1 MCRDTSV
8 IGMPRPSI
16 GSVFSRYAVAWL
28 YLIGFCATV
37 IIYSLLPGRDQAAF
51 LGWASTSVHNL
62 EHHPVACL
70 AVSAFIAT
78 GFVPV
83 WPFLIAL
90 ALFGANHLLGNWRTF
105 VTCAAGQVIGTLV
118 SEGIVAYR
126 VAHGTL
132 PQADRYLIDVG
143 PSYVVVAAISVGLL
157 WGTWLIRAAAA
168 LDFALLIFV
177 GNIFQGLSRLELAP
191 VGHLTALITGAI
203 VGSFLIW
210 QRQRKARVCPGH
222 TSAS

>member
-1 MCRDTSV
+1 V
-8 IGMPRPSI
+8 IGMRRHFI
-16 GSVFSRYAVAWL
+16 GSIFSRYAVAWL
-28 YLIGFCATV
+28 YLAGFCATV
-37 IIYSLLPGRDQAAF
+37 IVYALLPGRDQAAF
-51 LGWASTSVHNL
+51 LVWASTSVHNL
-62 EHHPVACL
+62 EHHPVGCL
-70 AVSAFIAT
+70 TVSAFIAT

-132 PQADRYLIDVG
+132 PQADRYLLDIG

-177 GNIFQGLSRLELAP
+177 GHIFQGLSRLELAP

-222 TSAS
+222 TSAT